1 MTNDTINKV
10 KREVTVWEKI
20 FAIHIGNE
28 GLRVII
34 CKLLLQIKITKI
46 NNPTVKQTK
55 GMNKKFL
62 EEIPVTNKHMKICST
77 SA

>member
-28 GLRVII
+28 GLIVVIY
-34 CKLLLQIKITKI
+34 KLLLQITITKI
-46 NNPTVKQTK
+46 NNYSKGDKRHKQ
-55 GMNKKFL
+55 
-62 EEIPVTNKHMKICST
+62 EIPRRNT
-77 SA
+77 SDQ